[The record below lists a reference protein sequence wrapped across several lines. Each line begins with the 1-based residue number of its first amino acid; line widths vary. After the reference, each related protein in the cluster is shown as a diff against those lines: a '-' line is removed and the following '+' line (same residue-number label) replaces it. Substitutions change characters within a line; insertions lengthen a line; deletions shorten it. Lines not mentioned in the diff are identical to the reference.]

1 MKRHP
6 LKHNVGNYILLK
18 PVPMIKQ
25 IFCEIQHD
33 LRHLVTGK
41 KSVKLQLR
49 LYWMLLLLAYITT
62 LKSSGTSVRSFKTSA
77 RCSPPK

>member
-1 MKRHP
+1 MKRNP
-6 LKHNVGNYILLK
+6 LKHNVGNHILLK

-49 LYWMLLLLAYITT
+49 FRDWIVQMPSL
-62 LKSSGTSVRSFKTSA
+62 SQVQ
-77 RCSPPK
+77 